1 MSPHLEPPPQFTRR
15 RFAVTLGTATAAT
28 AAGSV
33 GFYGNALAQSSSQS
47 QLERLYAYLNLF
59 ARDTLA
65 GVSAFSVPGAD
76 LYSLIQGRS
85 TLQAGGVAAK
95 NDAFLVYMFDNY
107 LPLPPPLGSSLSTAL
122 SNPLRGVS
130 LSLGGV
136 SLNLG
141 SIVGQVLNSKDSL
154 PLSSLVALLLNALA
168 LVVQPASIIG
178 PFLSP
183 FSRLSWNDKAK
194 VLKLLETADP
204 QVLTVMG
211 EVPAPLVKTLF
222 AYLQLI
228 ALGLM
233 AFGGFGSYSEWA
245 NLNRTTRTLNSRPV
259 GWSLSKYQPAG
270 PVEGWDEFRGY
281 YQGRRSASDA

>member
-1 MSPHLEPPPQFTRR
+1 MSPRLEPPPQFTRR
-15 RFAVTLGTATAAT
+15 RFNIALGAAT
-28 AAGSV
+28 ASTTAGL
-33 GFYGNALAQSSSQS
+33 YGSAVAQSSSQS
-47 QLERLYAYLNLF
+47 ELERLYAYLNLF

-65 GVSAFSVPGAD
+65 GASAFCVPGAD
-76 LYSLIQGRS
+76 LYSLVQGRS
-85 TLQAGGVAAK
+85 TFQAGGIAAR

-107 LPLPPPLGSSLSTAL
+107 LPLPPPLGSSLATAL
-122 SNPLRGVS
+122 SRPLRGIN
-130 LSLGGV
+130 LSLGGID
-136 SLNLG
+136 LNLG
-141 SIVGQVLNSKDSL
+141 SILAQVINTRESVR
-154 PLSSLVALLLNALA
+154 LSTLVALLLNALA

-194 VLKLLETADP
+194 VLRMLETADP

-259 GWSLSKYQPAG
+259 GWSLSKYQANG